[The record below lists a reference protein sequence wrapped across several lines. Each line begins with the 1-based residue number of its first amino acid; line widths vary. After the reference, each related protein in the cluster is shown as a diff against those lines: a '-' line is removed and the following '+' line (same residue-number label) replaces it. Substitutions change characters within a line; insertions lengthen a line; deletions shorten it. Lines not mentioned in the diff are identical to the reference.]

1 MECVCARKDGR
12 EAGGRGRAGRK
23 LGEPPRL
30 AKRFSLCFDDPQK
43 QVTPNFFVSVGGW
56 RLARCPRACPHTT
69 LLTTLQTPCMRTTP
83 RTPARATSMR
93 PPRATPSSDTPRASV
108 LYCCLGNICRSPAA
122 EAVFQKLVND
132 RGLPIRVDSCG
143 TGGGSRDWFKAGG
156 FSYHEG
162 DPADPRMSAA
172 AAARGFKLTSR
183 SRPLT
188 PGDLITFD
196 RVITM
201 DAANERAVAAA
212 AAHWRETGALKG
224 EPTARVERLTT
235 YLRDDKLKK
244 LGRDGVP
251 DPYYGSG
258 SSGFNLVLD
267 MLTDACDALLDDV
280 VAELGHAE

>member
-1 MECVCARKDGR
+1 
-12 EAGGRGRAGRK
+12 
-23 LGEPPRL
+23 
-30 AKRFSLCFDDPQK
+30 
-43 QVTPNFFVSVGGW
+43 
-56 RLARCPRACPHTT
+56 
-69 LLTTLQTPCMRTTP
+69 
-83 RTPARATSMR
+83 MR
-93 PPRATPSSDTPRASV
+93 PPRATPSSDTPRASILFV
-108 LYCCLGNICRSPAA
+108 CLGNICRSPAA
-122 EAVFQKLVND
+122 EGVFQQLVANRAVGTARVD
-132 RGLPIRVDSCG
+132 GLPIHVDSCG
-143 TGGGSRDWFKAGG
+143 TGGGSRDWYREGG

-172 AAARGFKLTSR
+172 AAARGLKLTSR

-188 PGDLITFD
+188 PEDLVTFD
-196 RVITM
+196 RVVTM

-224 EPTARVERLTT
+224 EPTARVERLTN

-280 VAELGHAE
+280 VAELGNAE